1 MQQTYWS
8 IYLIWFWERLKAA
21 SGIIY
26 IAGIKSEATSLAN
39 QKLLYKNGYRMLKE
53 IKHSEYLDEY
63 GRQIFK
69 CDDGTDRIMLF
80 YKRLVHK

>member
-1 MQQTYWS
+1 
-8 IYLIWFWERLKAA
+8 
-21 SGIIY
+21 
-26 IAGIKSEATSLAN
+26 
-39 QKLLYKNGYRMLKE
+39 MLKE